1 MKNDVDVKVYYAKSK
16 KIDGTQILNKEHC
29 EKVAKLA
36 EKYGKVFACRDE
48 ARVAG
53 YMHDFGKYSDR
64 FQGVL
69 NGTHKYID
77 HAICGA
83 AFLNYIIRNK
93 DWKPYIPIIEAI
105 NGHHD
110 GLVSF
115 GELKTYLE
123 ESIMSDNPVV
133 FNNNKT
139 AALAGKWE
147 YRQAQ
152 IAFRR
157 DFPYFKIP
165 ILQEEKTKN
174 KNNIDEMLDTR
185 MLFSCLVDADY
196 TISSEHDLKKPS
208 TFAPQKWLDNLYEY
222 KKQIQKKSE
231 AAVGVND
238 IRNQIFRECGEAAEK
253 NSGIFTLTAPTG
265 TGKTLALL
273 HFSLRHAVAKKKKKI
288 IVVLPFLTLIEQST
302 NIYKA
307 IIPEILE
314 DHSQNNLDDIQR
326 ELAERWDSPFI
337 ITTSVKFFESLFKQK
352 PTDCRKLHNLV
363 DSIIIF
369 DEAQSLP
376 TDIVD
381 STLKAVKHLCDRYG
395 CTMVFSTATQP
406 NFRFL
411 KGIEWEPTEIISDY
425 LQIYKKM
432 KRTYVEWR
440 INEKTSLE
448 NIADE
453 MIKCTKVCVIVNLR
467 KHARKLYHILKSK
480 TKEEIFLL
488 STDLCPSH
496 RSNVIKKIRVNI
508 KNNVPCRVVSTQCI
522 EAGVDLDF
530 SVMYRALAPL
540 EAIIQAAGRC
550 NRNGLGEGRITIFEP
565 DENGN
570 LYPDKFYQNAA
581 MIVKEMLSEKLIDID
596 DPKYISMYYEK
607 LFSPQYT
614 KERKELKKYVE
625 QKNYLGVSQT
635 YHLIENCG
643 YKVIVPYEEQRE
655 LYEKIRKEAIENGI
669 TAKLLKMAAPIIV
682 NTFDKNFEQYCEPLY
697 YWDKKNREQTKS
709 DIFILHRQYEN
720 MYLKDLGLR
729 FDVKEKKNNIDKY
742 IL

>member
-1 MKNDVDVKVYYAKSK
+1 M
-16 KIDGTQILNKEHC
+16 G
-29 EKVAKLA
+29 
-36 EKYGKVFACRDE
+36 
-48 ARVAG
+48 
-53 YMHDFGKYSDR
+53 
-64 FQGVL
+64 
-69 NGTHKYID
+69 
-77 HAICGA
+77 
-83 AFLNYIIRNK
+83 
-93 DWKPYIPIIEAI
+93 
-105 NGHHD
+105 
-110 GLVSF
+110 
-115 GELKTYLE
+115 
-123 ESIMSDNPVV
+123 
-133 FNNNKT
+133 
-139 AALAGKWE
+139 
-147 YRQAQ
+147 RQQ
-152 IAFRR
+152 
-157 DFPYFKIP
+157 
-165 ILQEEKTKN
+165 
-174 KNNIDEMLDTR
+174 
-185 MLFSCLVDADY
+185 
-196 TISSEHDLKKPS
+196 
-208 TFAPQKWLDNLYEY
+208 
-222 KKQIQKKSE
+222 KKQWHFYINRTN
-231 AAVGVND
+231 GY
-238 IRNQIFRECGEAAEK
+238 
-253 NSGIFTLTAPTG
+253 
-265 TGKTLALL
+265 GKTLALL

-496 RSNVIKKIRVNI
+496 RSNVIKK
-508 KNNVPCRVVSTQCI
+508 
-522 EAGVDLDF
+522 
-530 SVMYRALAPL
+530 
-540 EAIIQAAGRC
+540 
-550 NRNGLGEGRITIFEP
+550 
-565 DENGN
+565 
-570 LYPDKFYQNAA
+570 
-581 MIVKEMLSEKLIDID
+581 
-596 DPKYISMYYEK
+596 
-607 LFSPQYT
+607 
-614 KERKELKKYVE
+614 
-625 QKNYLGVSQT
+625 
-635 YHLIENCG
+635 
-643 YKVIVPYEEQRE
+643 
-655 LYEKIRKEAIENGI
+655 
-669 TAKLLKMAAPIIV
+669 
-682 NTFDKNFEQYCEPLY
+682 
-697 YWDKKNREQTKS
+697 
-709 DIFILHRQYEN
+709 
-720 MYLKDLGLR
+720 
-729 FDVKEKKNNIDKY
+729 
-742 IL
+742 

>member
-1 MKNDVDVKVYYAKSK
+1 
-16 KIDGTQILNKEHC
+16 
-29 EKVAKLA
+29 
-36 EKYGKVFACRDE
+36 
-48 ARVAG
+48 
-53 YMHDFGKYSDR
+53 
-64 FQGVL
+64 
-69 NGTHKYID
+69 
-77 HAICGA
+77 
-83 AFLNYIIRNK
+83 
-93 DWKPYIPIIEAI
+93 
-105 NGHHD
+105 
-110 GLVSF
+110 
-115 GELKTYLE
+115 
-123 ESIMSDNPVV
+123 
-133 FNNNKT
+133 
-139 AALAGKWE
+139 
-147 YRQAQ
+147 
-152 IAFRR
+152 
-157 DFPYFKIP
+157 
-165 ILQEEKTKN
+165 
-174 KNNIDEMLDTR
+174 
-185 MLFSCLVDADY
+185 
-196 TISSEHDLKKPS
+196 
-208 TFAPQKWLDNLYEY
+208 
-222 KKQIQKKSE
+222 
-231 AAVGVND
+231 
-238 IRNQIFRECGEAAEK
+238 
-253 NSGIFTLTAPTG
+253 
-265 TGKTLALL
+265 
-273 HFSLRHAVAKKKKKI
+273 
-288 IVVLPFLTLIEQST
+288 
-302 NIYKA
+302 
-307 IIPEILE
+307 
-314 DHSQNNLDDIQR
+314 
-326 ELAERWDSPFI
+326 
-337 ITTSVKFFESLFKQK
+337 
-352 PTDCRKLHNLV
+352 
-363 DSIIIF
+363 
-369 DEAQSLP
+369 
-376 TDIVD
+376 
-381 STLKAVKHLCDRYG
+381 
-395 CTMVFSTATQP
+395 
-406 NFRFL
+406 
-411 KGIEWEPTEIISDY
+411 
-425 LQIYKKM
+425 
-432 KRTYVEWR
+432 
-440 INEKTSLE
+440 
-448 NIADE
+448 

-596 DPKYISMYYEK
+596 DPKDISMYYEK

-682 NTFDKNFEQYCEPLY
+682 NTFDKNLEQYCEPLY

-720 MYLKDLGLR
+720 MYLKDQGLR